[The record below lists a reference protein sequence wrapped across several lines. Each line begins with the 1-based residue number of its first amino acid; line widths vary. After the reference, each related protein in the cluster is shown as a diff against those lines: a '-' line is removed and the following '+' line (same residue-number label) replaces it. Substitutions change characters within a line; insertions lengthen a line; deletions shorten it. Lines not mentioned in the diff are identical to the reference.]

1 MAMNTSENT
10 SPTVMGGLK
19 VLEIS
24 SMVSAPFCGK
34 LLASLGADVDGRRR
48 LLETAPG

>member
-1 MAMNTSENT
+1 MNTSENT
-10 SPTVMGGLK
+10 SPTAMGGLK

-34 LLASLGADVDGRRR
+34 LLASLGA
-48 LLETAPG
+48 EIIKIEPP